1 MAFCVSDVMD
11 KAEVILHMCLSC
23 HKPVFVFCFV
33 YFLLLL
39 LLLLF
44 SIIIVKRGL
53 KWFKR
58 WEVYIP
64 FKRHI
69 FCYTN
74 IDWNKHTELA
84 NGNICTIS
92 AISDQL
98 ASSLAVSFNVKF
110 KYDCSFFFFCFS
122 LFLSVFLSLSV
133 SRSVSVCPCLFLSSL
148 SLSLSLL
155 VQ

>member
-33 YFLLLL
+33 YL

-74 IDWNKHTELA
+74 IDWNKHTELS

-98 ASSLAVSFNVKF
+98 ASSLAVSFNVKLNTIAP
-110 KYDCSFFFFCFS
+110 SS
-122 LFLSVFLSLSV
+122 SSV
-133 SRSVSVCPCLFLSSL
+133 SLCFCLCFSL
-148 SLSLSLL
+148 SLSLGLSLSVPVSFCL
-155 VQ
+155 PSLSPSLFLCNR